1 MALRINTMTGI
12 AKRLLATLTL
22 LWVSACSGAG
32 GNGSEDQTPEEPE
45 PDEVSRAMM
54 GKKWPLTVDDG
65 RLVCIG
71 SNGLGA
77 VVFVAPDGTNYAL
90 NVAAERQAKDAVDI
104 DAIWTD
110 DGPDKALRKDLEPLV
125 LRGLSLC

>member
-1 MALRINTMTGI
+1 MALETNTMTGI

-22 LWVSACSGAG
+22 LWVSACSGVG
-32 GNGSEDQTPEEPE
+32 GNDSEEQTPEEPD
-45 PDEVSRAMM
+45 PAEVSRAMM

-77 VVFVAPDGTNYAL
+77 VVFVAPDGTKYAL
-90 NVAAERQAKDAVDI
+90 NVAAKRQVKDAVDI
-104 DAIWTD
+104 DAIWTG